1 MKQFCL
7 SISAKFFSI
16 LLLSS
21 FMAPVAHAAFAV
33 GTGPGDGT
41 IPSPPGGGG
50 AGGTTLGGIMDNVRN
65 NASDISGML
74 AGFSYLAGL
83 VFGFLAIMKTK
94 EHVENPNQTPIWD
107 PMKRTLAAGSFFAL
121 PTIISAVVATVGGE
135 NSGYEGSGFNGESSG
150 AGLDAMIVRLM
161 ADIFVPAQWLF
172 GWFGYIAGIM
182 LVLIGISRLLKS
194 EQDGPRGPT
203 GIGTI
208 MTFLVAGC
216 LFSLNAMISYLSETL
231 FGDASIAT
239 SGQLRYTDGL
249 GESAAHAHA
258 VISAIVAFSIVL
270 GWVSIIRGFFILR
283 GVSEGNSQASMMAA
297 ITHLI
302 GGALAINLGP
312 IINAVQDTLGI
323 STYGITFS

>member
-1 MKQFCL
+1 
-7 SISAKFFSI
+7 
-16 LLLSS
+16 
-21 FMAPVAHAAFAV
+21 
-33 GTGPGDGT
+33 
-41 IPSPPGGGG
+41 
-50 AGGTTLGGIMDNVRN
+50 
-65 NASDISGML
+65 
-74 AGFSYLAGL
+74 
-83 VFGFLAIMKTK
+83 
-94 EHVENPNQTPIWD
+94 
-107 PMKRTLAAGSFFAL
+107 
-121 PTIISAVVATVGGE
+121 
-135 NSGYEGSGFNGESSG
+135 
-150 AGLDAMIVRLM
+150 
-161 ADIFVPAQWLF
+161 
-172 GWFGYIAGIM
+172 
-182 LVLIGISRLLKS
+182 
-194 EQDGPRGPT
+194 
-203 GIGTI
+203 

-323 STYGITFS
+323 STYDITFS